1 MKTHSIQ
8 FKFLITI
15 ISAMLAI
22 TLFIGGL
29 SIYEVDHFVQ
39 QQAESFVKAS
49 CEKEATQVNDIFG
62 DMEKS
67 VNIMSS
73 YILSFLDDEKD
84 IESRELQNKI
94 VQSADKMFADVTNNT
109 VGAVAYYLRFVPEV
123 SDSIT
128 GFFTARGLAAR
139 PISPMKLRTYPVM
152 TKMIPSMWD
161 GTGSLTKR
169 ENRSGCSPTTTKTTI
184 L

>member
-1 MKTHSIQ
+1 MWRHKPLRLETGRRRGECDMKTHSIQ

-67 VNIMSS
+67 VHIMES
-73 YILSFLDDEKD
+73 YVLGLINNKDDISNEKKQDEIDQKDGEIFDLKSKLASISDDDEYQAM
-84 IESRELQNKI
+84 IERQ
-94 VQSADKMFADVTNNT
+94 
-109 VGAVAYYLRFVPEV
+109 
-123 SDSIT
+123 
-128 GFFTARGLAAR
+128 GL
-139 PISPMKLRTYPVM
+139 
-152 TKMIPSMWD
+152 
-161 GTGSLTKR
+161 LTKQ
-169 ENRSGCSPTTTKTTI
+169 SQIYFK
-184 L
+184 